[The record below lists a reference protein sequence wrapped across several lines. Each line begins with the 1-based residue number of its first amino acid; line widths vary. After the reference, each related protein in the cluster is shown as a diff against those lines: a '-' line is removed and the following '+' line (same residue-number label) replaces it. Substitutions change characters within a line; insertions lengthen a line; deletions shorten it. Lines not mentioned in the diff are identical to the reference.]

1 MVQRAFFYGK
11 KGGIRMESDYS
22 DYLYS
27 PQDKSKMKR
36 IEGENTNDDNQIHEW
51 RNSTPG
57 DA

>member
-1 MVQRAFFYGK
+1 
-11 KGGIRMESDYS
+11 MESDYS